1 MQNTYVSEEE
11 RLLAQL
17 EIIRKQKMIE
27 EKEIKL
33 REFEDKR
40 NSISYKIRLL
50 CILSNFQ
57 QRYHTLNENIKK
69 LVFVEIKNFCEIDI
83 DESFKTI
90 VKNLND
96 INFDWTK
103 LSIYIDYDGCKRLI
117 EMFDNS
123 GAFSVLHLN

>member
-1 MQNTYVSEEE
+1 MQNTYISEEE

-17 EIIRKQKMIE
+17 DIIRKQKIIE
-27 EKEIKL
+27 EKELKL
-33 REFEDKR
+33 KEFEDKR

-90 VKNLND
+90 TKNLND

>member
-1 MQNTYVSEEE
+1 MQNTYISEEE

-17 EIIRKQKMIE
+17 DIIRKQKIIE
-27 EKEIKL
+27 EKELKL
-33 REFEDKR
+33 KEFEDKR

-69 LVFVEIKNFCEIDI
+69 LVFLEIKNFCEIDI
-83 DESFKTI
+83 DESFKAIT
-90 VKNLND
+90 KNLND

-103 LSIYIDYDGCKRLI
+103 LSIYIESDGCKRLV
-117 EMFDNS
+117 EMFDSS

>member
-1 MQNTYVSEEE
+1 MQNTYISEEE

-17 EIIRKQKMIE
+17 DIIRKQKIIE

-33 REFEDKR
+33 KEFEDKR
-40 NSISYKIRLL
+40 NTISYKIRLL

-57 QRYHTLNENIKK
+57 QRYQILNENIKK
-69 LVFVEIKNFCEIDI
+69 LVFLEIKNFCEIDI
-83 DESFKTI
+83 DESFKT
-90 VKNLND
+90 VAKNLTD

-103 LSIYIDYDGCKRLI
+103 LSIYIEYDGCKRLI
-117 EMFDNS
+117 EMFDSS

>member
-1 MQNTYVSEEE
+1 MQNTYISEEE

-17 EIIRKQKMIE
+17 DIIRKQKILE
-27 EKEIKL
+27 EKELKL
-33 REFEDKR
+33 KEFEDKR

-69 LVFVEIKNFCEIDI
+69 LVFAEIKNFCEIDI
-83 DESFKTI
+83 DESFKAITR
-90 VKNLND
+90 NLND

-103 LSIYIDYDGCKRLI
+103 LSIYIDHDGCKRLI
-117 EMFDNS
+117 EMFDGS